1 MSNSNNDGGSS
12 LGIVLL
18 VVSCLFYISSLS
30 SSISSVMLSSA
41 EPAPKSS
48 EESLPGEISNFVL
61 ESEPE
66 PASVSSEDVPQT
78 YEVEEEEVKKETFQL
93 LRGKDYNT
101 GNLYH
106 YHPDSDIP
114 FTEQRCLHECSIDPT
129 CKAVVFDRAM
139 TRCWGK
145 KMAEHELPLHDNSA
159 DKNAYVKKDSYE
171 EAVKKYG

>member
-30 SSISSVMLSSA
+30 SSIGSVMLSSA

-78 YEVEEEEVKKETFQL
+78 YEVEEEEVKKETFKL
-93 LRGKDYNT
+93 IRGKDYNT

-129 CKAVVFDRAM
+129 CKAVVFNRAM

>member
-1 MSNSNNDGGSS
+1 
-12 LGIVLL
+12 
-18 VVSCLFYISSLS
+18 
-30 SSISSVMLSSA
+30 MLSSA

-66 PASVSSEDVPQT
+66 PASVSSEDAPQT
-78 YEVEEEEVKKETFQL
+78 FEVEEEEVKKETFQL

-129 CKAVVFDRAM
+129 CKAVVFDRGM

-159 DKNAYVKKDSYE
+159 DKIAYVKKDSYE

>member
-30 SSISSVMLSSA
+30 SSIGSVMLSSA

-48 EESLPGEISNFVL
+48 EESLPGEISNFVI

-78 YEVEEEEVKKETFQL
+78 YEVDEEEVKKETFQL

-159 DKNAYVKKDSYE
+159 DKIAYVKKDSYE